1 MGIITLPTTFVDG
14 TTPTA
19 AQFNGDFSAIVN
31 EFNGSI
37 SNANI
42 SASAAI
48 AESKLAFN
56 SSTGH
61 NHDGVTSRLIPK
73 GFAFFIPGTQTVAND
88 QSLNPRAPSAQTVSR
103 LDAYVKTAPT
113 GADLIARVYNVTQG
127 VVVATITIAAGA
139 QTATQSSMTTASIA
153 QGDVLRAD
161 VTQIGSTIAG
171 INLTLTLS

>member
-1 MGIITLPTTFVDG
+1 MGIITLSTTLVDG
-14 TTPTA
+14 TVPTA
-19 AQFNGDFSAIVN
+19 AQFMGDYNAIVT

-37 SNANI
+37 SNSNI
-42 SASAAI
+42 SGTAAI

-56 SSTGH
+56 TSTGH
-61 NHDGVTSRLIPK
+61 NHDGSNSRLIPK
-73 GFAFFIPGTQTVAND
+73 AFAFFVPGTQTVGND
-88 QSLNPRAPSAQTVSR
+88 QSLNPRAPSVQTVSR

-113 GADLIARVYNVTQG
+113 GASLIARVYNVTQG
-127 VVVATITIAAGA
+127 LVVATVTIVAAA
-139 QTATQSSMTTASIA
+139 QTATQTSMTNASIS